1 MRDYAFFFGIM
12 RIMRSEP
19 NYAIS
24 HPRIIPEALFLRV
37 RDGWSQWQVKIQRRK
52 LAMIV
57 CSLQQ
62 TMKEQFKL

>member
-37 RDGWSQWQVKIQRRK
+37 RDGWSQ
-52 LAMIV
+52 
-57 CSLQQ
+57 
-62 TMKEQFKL
+62 